1 MGLRFAA
8 SAVLAVLPAAQPAP
22 SPSPSPLAIS
32 LLDPRACAVVR
43 RCGLPAAGCPAPK
56 GDDGVTIDEP
66 RCADVRMLA
75 ARGLAL
81 DSAAGQRV
89 YRFLGRRYRVVYLLD
104 GQVPVSSERL
114 SFLIDDLP
122 LAARLL
128 TRLGRTPYTAEW
140 LDAEHTRFKAGRG
153 KGLHGDAERVS
164 GSTGERRLFFYGN
177 GVSELGPWSLKGQ
190 ALVEAQYGPAGP
202 DGRHLGYRIRVVAT
216 PSNAAVDVI
225 MHMRLFRSIVRGRI
239 EDILEDIQEAA
250 RVLDRTKGAG
260 ILDSPQWSAAEKERI
275 AEFLRLP

>member
-114 SFLIDDLP
+114 SFLIDD
-122 LAARLL
+122 
-128 TRLGRTPYTAEW
+128 
-140 LDAEHTRFKAGRG
+140 EHTRFKAGRG